1 MNKLR
6 VFHGG
11 SVISS
16 QLVDSIAICGGSLGE
31 LGGLVCAF
39 SSYILGEDR
48 NRLHLS
54 PPSTVA
60 DDAVCS

>member
-31 LGGLVCAF
+31 LGVSFVPL
-39 SSYILGEDR
+39 
-48 NRLHLS
+48 
-54 PPSTVA
+54 
-60 DDAVCS
+60 AVIYWARIVIDCI